1 MWDGSWWGDI
11 GIAGYKYSNST
22 INTYLY
28 NMQKVHNTCV
38 CNIYVHIFP
47 RRNHSANIPWSKIP
61 LFSPP
66 PPPQKKGV
74 NVYIYIHIYIPWI
87 SQPFKW
93 IPTEG
98 AYAEVF
104 DAELTQAMESAGLRR
119 QDSSGGSTWRRIFAS
134 LVCFFKTESWSRWW
148 NSRLQQKNLQI
159 E

>member
-66 PPPQKKGV
+66 PPPKKKV
-74 NVYIYIHIYIPWI
+74 WMYIYIYI
-87 SQPFKW
+87 F
-93 IPTEG
+93 T
-98 AYAEVF
+98 Y
-104 DAELTQAMESAGLRR
+104 LESHNLSNGFPRKVLMRK
-119 QDSSGGSTWRRIFAS
+119 SSM
-134 LVCFFKTESWSRWW
+134 LNLLKPWSRQASGDRTHPGGVPGDGFLPHWYVSLKL
-148 NSRLQQKNLQI
+148 NHDQDDEIHVYSKRI
-159 E
+159 YR